1 MRTTIVSTSKMK
13 AFKNIYYVFIICGN
27 MLFLGIILPLI
38 IRQENYIQLLFLPI
52 LWYFSF
58 RALQDLKNMKT
69 VFYDESSVYYEKDGY
84 EVQIP
89 FEDIKNIELNKGWG
103 INLYRPTQDGDRIR
117 FTPSVWYPFNF
128 RKKEEEINKLR
139 DKIDRYKETLPEK
152 NLEGLPGY
160 RF

>member
-1 MRTTIVSTSKMK
+1 MRTTLVSTSKLK
-13 AFKNIYYVFIICGN
+13 TFKTIYYVFIICGN
-27 MLFLGIILPLI
+27 MLSLGIIILLI
-38 IRQENYIQLLFLPI
+38 IRNENYTQLLFL
-52 LWYFSF
+52 LMAWYLSF

-69 VFYDESSVYYEKDGY
+69 VSYDENSVYYEKDGY

-89 FEDIKNIELNKGWG
+89 FEDIKNIELYKGWG

-117 FTPSVWYPFNF
+117 FTPSAWYPFNF

-139 DKIDRYKETLPEK
+139 DKIDRYKRTLPER

-160 RF
+160 RI